1 MSIHA
6 NEQASGNLAKILDV
20 MEDGVYVIREDMTV
34 EYMNRAMARDREPA
48 LGRRCHE
55 AIFGRNA
62 VCPWCRANEVF
73 AGNEIRREHRI
84 RDLGRTYD
92 ILEYP
97 VRNPEG
103 GLSKVSIY
111 RDITQRKTRERTLRT
126 SREDY
131 TRLFEHVG
139 VGVYISSKEGRFLNA
154 NQALLDMLG
163 YASKEEFLKID
174 ITEDL
179 YLRAL
184 DRRKFQDMIERDG
197 RVIDYEVEFK
207 RKDGSPVPV
216 LLTSHVRQD
225 AQGMVLG
232 YEGIIADQSHRKQ
245 MERELREA
253 HHFLNMIVHN
263 SPNAIMATNM
273 KGDIILWNRSAE
285 ETLGYAA
292 ADVIGRMNI
301 RAIYPEGMA
310 NHTQV
315 QVPDL
320 SETLCG
326 SSRPGHF
333 NGVTTVVTKLFN
345 IVQPDVAVFGEKD
358 YQQLS
363 IVRKM
368 VKDLCMPIR
377 VVGVETARDED
388 GLAKSSRNGY
398 LSEEQRRIAPVL
410 HQTLVSCRDAIACG
424 FDNFLQLESHARM
437 KLLQAGFEP
446 DYFAIRDARTLR
458 AVTDETEEI
467 AILTAARLG
476 ATRLIDNVRLATNP
490 VSDWRMLAGG

>member
-1 MSIHA
+1 M
-6 NEQASGNLAKILDV
+6 
-20 MEDGVYVIREDMTV
+20 
-34 EYMNRAMARDREPA
+34 
-48 LGRRCHE
+48 
-55 AIFGRNA
+55 
-62 VCPWCRANEVF
+62 
-73 AGNEIRREHRI
+73 
-84 RDLGRTYD
+84 RTYD
-92 ILEYP
+92 SSATLQSALHTARQQGHTIAFVPTMGNLHEGHLDL
-97 VRNPEG
+97 VRKARS
-103 GLSKVSIY
+103 LCDIVVVSIFVNPL
-111 RDITQRKTRERTLRT
+111 Q
-126 SREDY
+126 
-131 TRLFEHVG
+131 FG
-139 VGVYISSKEGRFLNA
+139 PG
-154 NQALLDMLG
+154 
-163 YASKEEFLKID
+163 
-174 ITEDL
+174 EDL
-179 YLRAL
+179 
-184 DRRKFQDMIERDG
+184 
-197 RVIDYEVEFK
+197 
-207 RKDGSPVPV
+207 
-216 LLTSHVRQD
+216 D
-225 AQGMVLG
+225 AYPRTM
-232 YEGIIADQSHRKQ
+232 
-245 MERELREA
+245 
-253 HHFLNMIVHN
+253 
-263 SPNAIMATNM
+263 
-273 KGDIILWNRSAE
+273 
-285 ETLGYAA
+285 A
-292 ADVIGRMNI
+292 ADKEKLFAEGTHMLYVPGVEE
-301 RAIYPEGMA
+301 IYPEGME

-345 IVQPDVAVFGEKD
+345 IVQPDIAVFGEKD

-368 VKDLCMPIR
+368 VKDLCMPIKI
-377 VVGVETARDED
+377 VGVATARDED

-410 HQTLVSCRDAIACG
+410 HQTLASCRDAIACG